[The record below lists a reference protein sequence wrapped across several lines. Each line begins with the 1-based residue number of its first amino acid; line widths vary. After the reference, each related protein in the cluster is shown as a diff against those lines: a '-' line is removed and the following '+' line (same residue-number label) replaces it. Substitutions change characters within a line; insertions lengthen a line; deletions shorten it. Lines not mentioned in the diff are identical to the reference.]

1 MANDYVNSL
10 VSIMARDPLRD
21 VELKIKQVEESG
33 NNKTV
38 LWFQVA
44 VGDLVSRSKD
54 SQVHLQILEFHKRRS
69 VASPPVMNIKDSQGF
84 EFAENTYFLSPYKV
98 AKQSMEILIARNK
111 LSGHSEKENVK

>member
-1 MANDYVNSL
+1 VAKDYENSL

-38 LWFQVA
+38 LWFQVV

-54 SQVHLQILEFHKRRS
+54 
-69 VASPPVMNIKDSQGF
+69 
-84 EFAENTYFLSPYKV
+84 
-98 AKQSMEILIARNK
+98 
-111 LSGHSEKENVK
+111 